1 MINESPAFFR
11 LSIPLTLKLKKSLNK
26 SNKGQYAVSC
36 TVVISNLRK
45 FIILGK
51 KNYSYLLFCNPKS
64 EFQNSLVGPETL
76 KCYQISISF
85 FCSGLAGLGYTG
97 RVTIKFVPVPGM
109 FFTSIFPLCK
119 STMCFTIDNPK
130 PVPPSF
136 LDLDE
141 STT

>member
-1 MINESPAFFR
+1 MPAFFR
-11 LSIPLTLKLKKSLNK
+11 LSVPLTLNLKKILNE

-36 TVVISNLRK
+36 TVVTSNLRK

-51 KNYSYLLFCNPKS
+51 NVYFLSFILQSEIRIPK
-64 EFQNSLVGPETL
+64 
-76 KCYQISISF
+76 F
-85 FCSGLAGLGYTG
+85 FGGSGNFEMLSVIYPFFSSGLARLGYTG

-109 FFTSIFPLCK
+109 FLTSIFPLCK

-136 LDLDE
+136 LDLDV